1 MAIVTKKLEGSLPV
15 SRQEF
20 AEGATYYRNNIVT
33 RYGSAFQCVVESTTT
48 PPATIDES
56 GRVMLGE
63 GWTFF
68 ADTSAIS
75 NAVAEHT
82 EKIVKI
88 EQLLQEGYTFMG
100 VATPETNPATPDQKV
115 FYIANGK
122 GTYNKFGC
130 IEVTEDEVI
139 ILRYDTAW
147 HKVTT
152 GIERTSISQNILNIG
167 GVAKAYIDGI
177 SDDAEFNP
185 IVKEL
190 YIPKSIHDN
199 ISWIR
204 VFNGFSGLYG
214 VNIYNSS
221 NQSICEIYTDQ
232 DTPYISNSL
241 GCGVIGDWSKLR
253 DAQYKDFYGLSIDR
267 KVTSIEMCPG
277 INIKYLGLTNSEEL
291 NDILKEIYI
300 SKSCVIDYL
309 GVEKISVRKCNY
321 SSSTSLY
328 ENGIIFYK
336 GGRQVL
342 VLSKTYPT
350 LSDAQN
356 ALTKNPFTTNKGFL
370 LVNWD
375 KAKSGEKTYKA
386 KFTREPSIL
395 DQKIIFTN
403 KSLSTPQYSSIEHKF
418 ITTDGS
424 IVGNGTTSDGAYTSQ
439 IPCKKGDKVIIFTYA
454 SAIMVVVS
462 LVKNGNFVP
471 KVIGSSESKCYE
483 YICEE
488 DAPIVISYSLSAGCD
503 ILIYPAGLWETYVMD
518 RLDSTHVE
526 DTPYYFNDAQI
537 SPDAS
542 KEHFV
547 YDGDTKKSVNYIV
560 NAVVYPNGDII
571 AARQGGSIV
580 KIGLDGMETTLL
592 TIAGASD
599 WRGLFMDTKLN
610 VYASP
615 HNSVG
620 SSGDFDMAD
629 RGLYKLAYGESAF
642 TKVISL
648 YNPSS
653 TDTPETQSNDDTIWT
668 MCEDADGYLYA
679 GVYCHTKRYAPRIYR
694 STDGGDTWVDFY
706 DFLEI
711 LPLGHH
717 VHCVIY
723 NEYNNALYA
732 IIGEVNTI
740 LKSTNH
746 GATWV
751 NLGLACEGDKGT
763 AMIAVPDGVIIGSDG
778 AYELTMSKMNVDEN
792 KITPR
797 GRVWANTCFGTR
809 KSDVTGWIYAF
820 GKIDSSVNS
829 TSYMPPVAAISDA
842 SALQSWKDSS
852 PVHLAKWE
860 AYHNYTKDIYPDDS
874 IRPQHFAILV
884 SKDNGDSWEV
894 AYREKVASTAANG
907 IWCVGYFK
915 NGECLCGRFINGQ
928 VQKPLIISEGK
939 HKCSENGID
948 LNGEIF
954 IRTNTNTY
962 IA

>member
-1 MAIVTKKLEGSLPV
+1 MAIDISKLSGKVENG
-15 SRQEF
+15 
-20 AEGATYYRNNIVT
+20 GAN
-33 RYGSAFQCVVESTTT
+33 
-48 PPATIDES
+48 ES
-56 GRVMLGE
+56 GRLSASEFNLLVSAVAENQSNIDIL
-63 GWTFF
+63 
-68 ADTSAIS
+68 ALDTSAIS
-75 NAVAEHT
+75 NAVVEHT
-82 EKIVKI
+82 EKITKI
-88 EQLLQEGYTFMG
+88 EQQLQQEGYTLMG
-100 VATPETNPATPDQKV
+100 VATPDTNPGTPDRKV

-122 GTYNKFGC
+122 GTYIKFGG

-147 HKVTT
+147 HKLTT
-152 GIERTSISQNILNIG
+152 GIERTSISQNILTIG

-177 SDDAEFNP
+177 SDNAELNS

-190 YIPKSIHDN
+190 YIPESIYDD

-204 VFNGFSGLYG
+204 VYNGFSGLYG

-221 NQSICEIYTDQ
+221 NQSIREIYANL
-232 DTPYISNSL
+232 DTPYISNPL
-241 GCGVIGDWSKLR
+241 GGSVIGDWSKLR
-253 DAQYKDFYGLSIDR
+253 DVQYKDFRGLSINS

-277 INIKYLGLTNSEEL
+277 INVFNAHNITRLGLTDSEEL
-291 NDILKEIYI
+291 NSIIREMYI
-300 SKSCVIDYL
+300 PKSYIIDYL
-309 GVEKISVRKCNY
+309 GVNKIMVRKCLY
-321 SSSTSLY
+321 IGSMSLY
-328 ENGIIFYK
+328 VNGIVLYK
-336 GGRQVL
+336 DNNQVIN
-342 VLSKTYPT
+342 LSETYST

-356 ALTKNPFTTNKGFL
+356 ALTKNPFVAENGGIL
-370 LVNWD
+370 LIDWD
-375 KAKSGEKTYKA
+375 KVESGEKAYSA
-386 KFTREPSIL
+386 HLTREPSIL

-403 KSLSTPQYSSIEHKF
+403 KSLYIPQYSVTEHKF
-418 ITTDGS
+418 IYSNGA
-424 IVGNGTTSDGAYTSQ
+424 IEGNGTTTNGAYTSQ
-439 IPCKKGDKVIIFTYA
+439 IPCKKGDKVIVNTNA
-454 SAIMVVVS
+454 STSMAVVS
-462 LVKNGNFVP
+462 LVKDSHFVP
-471 KVIGSSESKCYE
+471 KVIGFTPAPKWYE

-488 DAPIVISYSLSAGCD
+488 DAPIVISYTLSRGCD
-503 ILIYPAGLWETYVMD
+503 ILIFPAGSWETYVMN
-518 RLDSTHVE
+518 RLE
-526 DTPYYFNDAQI
+526 AINAKDTPYYFNDAQI

-547 YDGDTKKSVNYIV
+547 YVGDTKKSVNYIV

-580 KIGLDGMETTLL
+580 KIGLNGTETTLL
-592 TIAGASD
+592 TINGASD
-599 WRGLFMDTKLN
+599 WRGLFMDSNLN

-615 HNSVG
+615 HASVG
-620 SSGDFDMAD
+620 SSGDFAMTD
-629 RGLYKLAYGESAF
+629 RGLYKLAYGSDSF
-642 TKVISL
+642 VKVISL

-706 DFLEI
+706 DFLDI
-711 LPLGHH
+711 LPSGHH
-717 VHCVIY
+717 VHCIIY

-751 NLGLACEGDKGT
+751 NLGLACEGDKGA

-792 KITPR
+792 KITTR
-797 GRVWANTCFGTR
+797 GRVWANTCFGIR

-820 GKIDSSVNS
+820 GKIDSSVNL
-829 TSYMPPVAAISDA
+829 TIYMPPVAAISDK

-852 PVHLAKWE
+852 PAFLAKWE

-894 AYREKVASTAANG
+894 AYREKVASTSANG

-915 NGECLCGRFINGQ
+915 NGECLCGRFVNEQ

-939 HKCSENGID
+939 HKYSENGVD
-948 LNGEIF
+948 LDGEIF